1 MLDRIFK
8 RKIKNEPI
16 EEQIELQ
23 RKKGR
28 AMYE

>member
-28 AMYE
+28 EMYE